1 MANSFLIFYE
11 PIENFGEESDYWRAY
26 VDFYE
31 KYWGGPTSPLGVWF
45 GTEYLTFRTALSS
58 YLGIEEEDINDCY
71 FMKGEDNRYF
81 VSPLKPGEGLHLIRS
96 ADYIPLHWFL
106 LFVESERK
114 ALYTH
119 WGFSAIHYDT
129 GIELS
134 INRLKDAISTIT
146 IVLEGRGE
154 IRLLPAL
161 FERMKLISQGMD
173 DLKMLLSGFDPSGY
187 LVLNYGEICNFIHPY
202 TIKNENSVGE
212 VWQVL
217 SLLRQGRL
225 KEADSQLNILY
236 QKWDE
241 IRGKASGKLDKFTL
255 Q

>member
-1 MANSFLIFYE
+1 MANCFLIFYE
-11 PIENFGEESDYWRAY
+11 PIENFGEESDYWKAY

-45 GTEYLTFRTALSS
+45 GTEYLNFRTAISS
-58 YLGIEEEDINDCY
+58 HLGIEEEDINDCY
-71 FMKGEDNRYF
+71 FMKGEDNRYYI
-81 VSPLKPGEGLHLIRS
+81 SPLKPGESLHLIRS
-96 ADYIPLHWFL
+96 VDYIPIHWFL
-106 LFVESERK
+106 LFEENERK

-129 GIELS
+129 RIDLILDRLNKALSIVNSVLERKGDYNLSNTLFKRIKLIYQGIE
-134 INRLKDAISTIT
+134 
-146 IVLEGRGE
+146 
-154 IRLLPAL
+154 
-161 FERMKLISQGMD
+161 

-212 VWQVL
+212 LWEIL
-217 SLLRQGRL
+217 SLLKRGKL
-225 KEADSQLNILY
+225 EEAESMLSILY
-236 QKWDE
+236 QKWEE